1 MTSRRKARK
10 LNQRW
15 FRYWDHY
22 PPEYLATAGT
32 KRAYMRWAACEY
44 RKIRKEIAMSEKRPV
59 CTCGYQSASRQDFEQ
74 HVLAS
79 MHSDEGHFETRG

>member
-1 MTSRRKARK
+1 VSRRKARK

-22 PPEYLATAGT
+22 PGDYIATAGT
-32 KRAYMRWAACEY
+32 LRAYKRLVACEY
-44 RKIRKEIAMSEKRPV
+44 RKIGKETAMMSEKRPV
-59 CTCGYQSASRQDFEQ
+59 CTCGYQSASRADFEQ

-79 MHSDEGHFETRG
+79 MHSDEDHFETRG